1 MPRLPNTAIPS
12 APPSSAAVSEMPEAT
27 PARSGGAL
35 PTISSVVRV
44 MTGAMAREFRTEDT
58 IRMASPDSVLVRVM
72 ASKLAAAVPSPT
84 ASTSAGRTR

>member
-1 MPRLPNTAIPS
+1 
-12 APPSSAAVSEMPEAT
+12 
-27 PARSGGAL
+27 
-35 PTISSVVRV
+35 
-44 MTGAMAREFRTEDT
+44 MAREFRTEDT